1 MTNKFVCEAPC
12 RRRAMARRWQG
23 IAAAAGL
30 GTTLA
35 LLALLASSVQTRP
48 RVSLEG
54 MNDSDG
60 NVITP
65 EYSVAAAMQ
74 SSALAIKHYPDPQ
87 AMPDAQL
94 ILSTVNADAAA
105 LRRLRT
111 MAFKVHQMRTKASDT
126 SRRWMNMLEKA
137 RDVQY
142 STLDMQSETPTL
154 KKPRGATGPP
164 GPPGAQGG
172 AGAPGVPGPVLYG
185 QRGATGLQGY
195 QGRQGKEG
203 PQGQTGPPGNPGPR
217 GVPGKNGVPGQPG
230 SDPVTEHLCVRDGHA
245 GQRGPCVHVAVRRWT
260 YICFQ
265 CMLARLGPVVDRR
278 R

>member
-1 MTNKFVCEAPC
+1 MPSSP
-12 RRRAMARRWQG
+12 RRSGLVLAM
-23 IAAAAGL
+23 IAAGS
-30 GTTLA
+30 GI
-35 LLALLASSVQTRP
+35 LLALLAARVPIRP
-48 RVSLEG
+48 REAALEG

-60 NVITP
+60 NTITP

-111 MAFKVHQMRTKASDT
+111 MAFKVHQMRTKATDT
-126 SRRWMNMLEKA
+126 ARRWMDMLETA

-154 KKPRGATGPP
+154 KKPRGVTGPQ

-172 AGAPGVPGPVLYG
+172 VGAPGVPGPVIYG
-185 QRGATGLQGY
+185 KRGAPGLQGY
-195 QGRQGKEG
+195 DGRQGKEG
-203 PQGQTGPPGNPGPR
+203 PQGQTGPQGNPGPR

-230 SDPVTEHLCVRDGHA
+230 SRTTCRRPPVR
-245 GQRGPCVHVAVRRWT
+245 
-260 YICFQ
+260 
-265 CMLARLGPVVDRR
+265 AR
-278 R
+278 